1 MDFSKLP
8 LTHHGTV
15 EEKHLDFLGHM
26 NVMWYTHF
34 FDLATW
40 NWYDAFGFGHD
51 YHNTSGNGSF
61 ALEAHTRYQAELHAG
76 DEFKIY
82 SRAIQRNAKLF
93 LMVHYMVR
101 ADGQL
106 SAILE
111 LLGIHIDM
119 KTRRSAPMPPEI
131 AKLWDAQIA
140 IGDAAGEDPLLSGS
154 INIR

>member
-8 LTHHGTV
+8 LTYQGKV
-15 EEKHLDFLGHM
+15 EEQHIDFLGHM

-34 FDLATW
+34 FDVATW
-40 NWYDAFGFGHD
+40 NWYDGIGFGHD
-51 YHNTSGNGSF
+51 YHTASGNGSF
-61 ALEAHTRYQAELHAG
+61 ALEGHVRYMAELRAG
-76 DEFKIY
+76 EEFKIY

-106 SAILE
+106 AAILE

-119 KTRRSAPMPPEI
+119 SNRRSSPMPPEI
-131 AKLWDAQIA
+131 AALWNKQIQL
-140 IGDAAGEDPLLSGS
+140 GDAAGWDPMLSGS
-154 INIR
+154 IRIK